1 MARDLRPVRRRRTA
15 VTTEFVR
22 ASGPSALVRTQLAAH
37 DENVDEELVGRRMVV
52 GVDGS
57 TASLRAARWAA
68 VEAER
73 RGATLDVVHAWMP
86 PFPLNPPDYFADPA
100 PFEAQG
106 AEILDRA
113 MKSLAASGP
122 SAIDT
127 RPVLVREHPSK
138 ALVHA
143 GEGADL
149 LAVGSR
155 GRGGFS
161 GLLLGSVSQNCVHH
175 APCSVAIVHGWS
187 GSEHG
192 RVVVGVDG
200 SPPSYGALRW
210 AVDEAVRRNARL
222 DVVNAYNFLEVVLPM
237 AIAPGI
243 DCEVLD
249 KSSTSLLEQMLGT
262 VIPVHGPRPPEIE
275 LIPVHTGAARALLET
290 SVGADLLVVGS
301 RGRGGIRGLML
312 GSVSQQC
319 VHHAPC
325 PVIVVRERDRERQ
338 EEGGEE

>member
-1 MARDLRPVRRRRTA
+1 V
-15 VTTEFVR
+15 
-22 ASGPSALVRTQLAAH
+22 
-37 DENVDEELVGRRMVV
+37 NEELVSRRIVV

-57 TASLRAARWAA
+57 TASQRVAQWAA
-68 VEAER
+68 AEAEL
-73 RGATLDVVHAWMP
+73 RGAALDVVHAWMTP
-86 PFPLNPPDYFADPA
+86 YPLNLPDYFTDPA
-100 PFEAQG
+100 PFEARG

-122 SAIDT
+122 VAIDT
-127 RPVLVREHPSK
+127 RPVLVRGYPSK

-143 GEGADL
+143 AEGAEL

-155 GRGGFS
+155 GLGGFS

-175 APCSVAIVHGWS
+175 APCSVAVIPRGWS

-210 AVDEAVRRNARL
+210 AVDEAVLRNTRL
-222 DVVNAYNFLEVVLPM
+222 DIVNAYNYLDVVMPM
-237 AIAPGI
+237 LISPGI
-243 DCEVLD
+243 DSEVLE
-249 KSSTSLLEQMLGT
+249 KASTSLLEQMLGS
-262 VIPVHGPRPPEIE
+262 VIPVLGPRPPAVE
-275 LIPVHTGAARALLET
+275 LIAKHIGAARGLLEAAA
-290 SVGADLLVVGS
+290 GADLLLVGS
-301 RGRGGIRGLML
+301 GGRGGVRGRLL

-325 PVIVVRERDRERQ
+325 PVIVVRERDREQ
-338 EEGGEE
+338 QGEGGEE

>member
-1 MARDLRPVRRRRTA
+1 VNQ
-15 VTTEFVR
+15 EFV
-22 ASGPSALVRTQLAAH
+22 SGRI
-37 DENVDEELVGRRMVV
+37 VV

-68 VEAER
+68 AEAER
-73 RGATLDVVHAWMP
+73 RGLALDVVHAWMP
-86 PFPLNPPDYFADPA
+86 PYPLNPPDYFADPA

-122 SAIDT
+122 VAVDT
-127 RPVLVREHPSK
+127 RPVLVRDYPSK

-143 GEGADL
+143 AEEAEL

-161 GLLLGSVSQNCVHH
+161 GLLLGSVSQNCVNH
-175 APCSVAIVHGWS
+175 APCSVAVIPHGWS
-187 GSEHG
+187 GSDHG
-192 RVVVGVDG
+192 RIVVGVDG

-222 DVVNAYNFLEVVLPM
+222 DVVNAYNYLEVVMPM
-237 AIAPGI
+237 AIAPGV
-243 DCEVLD
+243 DCEVLE
-249 KSSTSLLEQMLGT
+249 KASTSLLEQMLGS
-262 VIPVHGPRPPEIE
+262 VLPFHGPRPPAVE
-275 LIPVHTGAARALLET
+275 LIPAHSGAARALLET
-290 SVGADLLVVGS
+290 AIGADLMIVGS
-301 RGRGGIRGLML
+301 RGRGGIRGLLL

-338 EEGGEE
+338 GEGGEE